1 MLDKGE
7 PRIDRS
13 PAILP
18 VLPPR
23 IRLMIKL
30 EAGERIGSY
39 RVLEFLA
46 RGGFALIYL
55 AEDEEGRKV
64 ALKIGDVAGGG
75 RYVTRFLEITNQ
87 RRPEGISPDETPAEA
102 IFFRQDGVRIDF
114 LDVHE
119 IDDLL
124 RSEANLLARVKNPNL
139 VQVRECFVHEGR
151 PVLAM
156 EFARGK
162 TLREKIRALEGIR
175 LNWFL
180 TIVRTLQ
187 KLEKAGQLEYHG
199 DLKPE
204 NILIKPSGSVVM
216 IDPAMRID
224 ERGVITTTPHYNPLL
239 LRTSKADVMGIGV
252 MLYEILTGVLPFD
265 EVPWTVR
272 RSRARRR
279 SRAHEPVVLP
289 LLSAAEGSE
298 PEHARSARAHRLPQS
313 DGTRLRLARARA
325 RLRRLPAQ
333 GVKQFALRAQTSS
346 RSDHRSQPRRA
357 RFRARCAS
365 CLVRARARS

>member
-1 MLDKGE
+1 
-7 PRIDRS
+7 
-13 PAILP
+13 
-18 VLPPR
+18 
-23 IRLMIKL
+23 MIKL

-46 RGGFALIYL
+46 RGGFALVYL
-55 AEDEEGRKV
+55 AEDAEGRKV

-124 RSEANLLARVKNPNL
+124 RNEARMLGEVKSPNL
-139 VQVRECFVHEGR
+139 VQMRECIVHEGR
-151 PVLAM
+151 PVIAM
-156 EFARGK
+156 EYARGK

-187 KLEKAGQLEYHG
+187 KLEKAGQLAYHG

-204 NILIKPSGSVVM
+204 NIVIKPSGSVVM
-216 IDPAMRID
+216 LDPAMRVD

-239 LRTSKADVMGIGV
+239 LRTSKADVMGIGI

-265 EVPWTVR
+265 EVPWQY
-272 RSRARRR
+272 AG
-279 SRAHEPVVLP
+279 HEQGGEVERMS
-289 LLSAAEGSE
+289 LSYFLSYPPPKDLNPNTPDA
-298 PEHARSARAHRLPQS
+298 
-313 DGTRLRLARARA
+313 LARIVYRCLTVSDYGLPELEKDLVDF
-325 RLRRLPAQ
+325 LR
-333 GVKQFALRAQTSS
+333 KE
-346 RSDHRSQPRRA
+346 
-357 RFRARCAS
+357 
-365 CLVRARARS
+365 

>member
-1 MLDKGE
+1 
-7 PRIDRS
+7 
-13 PAILP
+13 
-18 VLPPR
+18 
-23 IRLMIKL
+23 MIKL
-30 EAGERIGSY
+30 EAGERLGSY
-39 RVLEFLA
+39 TIQEFIA
-46 RGGFALIYL
+46 RGGFALVYL
-55 AEDEEGRKV
+55 AEDKQGEKV

-124 RSEANLLARVKNPNL
+124 RSEVELIQQVKSPNV
-139 VQVRECFVHEGR
+139 VQLRECFVHEGR

-187 KLEKAGQLEYHG
+187 KLNRAGLLPYHG
-199 DLKPE
+199 DLEPE
-204 NILIKPSGSVVM
+204 NIVIKPSGSVVM
-216 IDPAMRID
+216 IDPAMRVY

-239 LRTSKADVMGIGV
+239 LRDSKADVMAIGV

-265 EVPWTVR
+265 EVPWQYAGREQGGEVERMSLSYFLSYPPPRDLNPNTPEPLAKIVYRCLTVTEYGMNELER
-272 RSRARRR
+272 DL
-279 SRAHEPVVLP
+279 V
-289 LLSAAEGSE
+289 
-298 PEHARSARAHRLPQS
+298 
-313 DGTRLRLARARA
+313 DFLR
-325 RLRRLPAQ
+325 
-333 GVKQFALRAQTSS
+333 KE
-346 RSDHRSQPRRA
+346 
-357 RFRARCAS
+357 
-365 CLVRARARS
+365 